1 MTNERQGNVQQAN
14 GKPHGR
20 YDDLPKQYGALLEA
34 ARARF
39 RRKQHPIPR
48 ANPITT
54 IPEIVTPVESP
65 MTIARD
71 FPDDLDGALST
82 LEVVRGW
89 LEENV
94 DEDADMDGIGVCVGV
109 NPAEV
114 RVDEGV
120 KAAVDERAVNEDKL
134 D

>member
-1 MTNERQGNVQQAN
+1 
-14 GKPHGR
+14 
-20 YDDLPKQYGALLEA
+20 
-34 ARARF
+34 
-39 RRKQHPIPR
+39 
-48 ANPITT
+48 
-54 IPEIVTPVESP
+54 

-94 DEDADMDGIGVCVGV
+94 DEDADMDGIGVCEGV